1 MTSPAPQH
9 VLIKRYAGHR
19 FYDTAAM
26 RYLSLD
32 DLSRLVLERVR
43 FVIQDAETG
52 ADVTRATLE
61 LLH

>member
-1 MTSPAPQH
+1 MTNPAPEH

-19 FYDTAAM
+19 FYDTVAL

-32 DLSRLVLERVR
+32 DLSRLVLDRVR
-43 FVIQDAETG
+43 FVVQDAETG
-52 ADVTRATLE
+52 ADVTRATLD